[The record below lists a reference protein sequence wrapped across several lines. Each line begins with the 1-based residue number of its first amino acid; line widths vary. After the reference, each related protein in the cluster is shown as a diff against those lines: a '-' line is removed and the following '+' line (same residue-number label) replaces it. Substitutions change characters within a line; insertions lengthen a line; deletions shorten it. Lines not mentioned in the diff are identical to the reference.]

1 MTKFKKIATLMMAA
15 LLTFAMAACG
25 GASSES
31 GGNTGSG
38 GNAGSGG
45 SAGEAASPGGDEK
58 PITLRVAWWGGQSRH
73 DATLKVIEMYEE
85 QNPHVKI
92 QPEFSSYDGYW
103 EKMAAQ
109 AAGKNL
115 PDVMN
120 QNFGE
125 YLTQY
130 TEKGLLADL
139 TPFIESGLIDTTN
152 ISQSILDSGTLNG
165 KIVGLSLGTNAYM
178 AMYDPALFEKA
189 GAEKPKL
196 GWTWSDVED
205 AARKLKTVAEYGVDT
220 LETHRVVEI
229 WLREH
234 GGRYFNDDGT
244 GLGYTDDKILEDY
257 FTMHQK
263 WVKEGLAPK
272 LDVKAQHDSTENS
285 MIVLGKL
292 GLTFTWSNGIG
303 AHAKAAQRPL
313 DIAPMPGPNETKGM
327 YLKPSMFFSIPE
339 SSENKEEAAKFISFF
354 VNNVEANKILNA
366 DRGVPVSSVVADA
379 LKSTVDESTAK
390 TFDYIKLLTENSS
403 PIDGN
408 HPATAAEVLKVLT
421 ETDEKVL
428 YEQLTPQEAAKEF
441 RKKAEEILS
450 RK

>member
-1 MTKFKKIATLMMAA
+1 MTKFKKIATLAIAA
-15 LLTFAMAACG
+15 LLTFTMAACG
-25 GASSES
+25 GSTPPGE
-31 GGNTGSG
+31 G
-38 GNAGSGG
+38 GNAGSGSG
-45 SAGEAASPGGDEK
+45 GTDANVSPGESNTQK
-58 PITLRVAWWGGQSRH
+58 PVTLRVAWWGGQSRH
-73 DATLKVIEMYEE
+73 DATLKVIKMYEE

-92 QPEFSSYDGYW
+92 EPEFSSYAGYW

-139 TPFIESGLIDTTN
+139 TPFIESGLIDASS
-152 ISQSILDSGTLNG
+152 ISPSILESGKLNG
-165 KIVGLSLGTNAYM
+165 EIVGLSLGTNAYM

-189 GAEKPKL
+189 GAQKPQL
-196 GWTWSDVED
+196 GWTWNDVEE
-205 AARKLKTVAEYGVDT
+205 AAGKLKTVAEYGVDT
-220 LETHRVVEI
+220 LETNRVLEI

-234 GGRYFNDDGT
+234 GSRYFNDDGT

-257 FTMHQK
+257 FTMHQR

-313 DIAPMPGPNETKGM
+313 EIAPMPGPNETKGM
-327 YLKPSMFFSIPE
+327 YLKPSMFFSIPK
-339 SSENKEEAAKFISFF
+339 SSENQEEAAKFISFF

-379 LKSTVDESTAK
+379 IKSTVDESTAK

-421 ETDEKVL
+421 EIDEKVL

-441 RKKAEEILS
+441 RKKAQEILN
-450 RK
+450 RN